1 MTSNST
7 VTYDLSA
14 DMKLSSKLL
23 RIANSIICG
32 LAFHWH
38 YLTHHLPL
46 KLYFGHDSICICK
59 GHLIMQTDIDV
70 GCITGYSASIVDL
83 RGDLGSSVSP
93 NSPWNP

>member
-1 MTSNST
+1 MTSHST
-7 VTYDLSA
+7 VTYDFSA

-23 RIANSIICG
+23 RIANYIICG

-46 KLYFGHDSICICK
+46 KLYFGLDSICICK

-70 GCITGYSASIVDL
+70 GCITGYSASIVDI
-83 RGDLGSSVSP
+83 RGDL
-93 NSPWNP
+93 